1 MSDET
6 PKVKKTFHLPNQPP
20 RDTPIYPDTMGAM
33 KKHPLHMSLD
43 ELIDYRATGVKPKYI
58 IDDTLLFQL
67 GKIGASLK
75 TVAQML
81 SVAENTITENPAF
94 LSAWQNGRSELA
106 SKNRAKIAEKANI
119 ALKQVAEQKKLDII
133 VQDPPYANS
142 KIDVT
147 DDIIKVLNSLK

>member
-67 GKIGASLK
+67 GKIGAS
-75 TVAQML
+75 T
-81 SVAENTITENPAF
+81 
-94 LSAWQNGRSELA
+94 
-106 SKNRAKIAEKANI
+106 
-119 ALKQVAEQKKLDII
+119 
-133 VQDPPYANS
+133 
-142 KIDVT
+142 
-147 DDIIKVLNSLK
+147 